1 MPYRIRESDGRLEI
15 EIEAPAAARD
25 NFLDLLEACTQ
36 GERGCPAL
44 RCGTVVTTVPE
55 TLDAPIRIVLTPH
68 PGVRVDPRL
77 IERCLAFTLGCG
89 RACARAV
96 GA

>member
-1 MPYRIRESDGRLEI
+1 MPYRIREDGGRLEI

-25 NFLDLLEACTQ
+25 NFLALLDACTQ

-44 RCGTVVTTVPE
+44 RCGTVETTIPATPE
-55 TLDAPIRIVLTPH
+55 APIRIVLTPH
-68 PGVRVDPRL
+68 PGARVDPKL